1 MYAMVG
7 PASSRLSPEWLAF
20 ERRHEENYAG
30 RDRAHPYQNKKPHLA
45 EGYTLSLILNSH
57 TYVNRGPLGRTWAT
71 GGRRGP
77 LPAALSVAF
86 FSAGVYLRQEWWKE
100 SPNEKISVLGAGL
113 DRPVAR
119 ISERLCSAL

>member
-57 TYVNRGPLGRTWAT
+57 TYVNRGPLGHLGHWGPQGAAP
-71 GGRRGP
+71 GRAVGSVFFRRR
-77 LPAALSVAF
+77 LPSSRMVE
-86 FSAGVYLRQEWWKE
+86 G
-100 SPNEKISVLGAGL
+100 ISQ
-113 DRPVAR
+113 
-119 ISERLCSAL
+119 